1 MAQAVAAA
9 GVRRDAAYLVLI
21 SLCALLVGVPLLQG
35 KLTSGHDAGEYNVR
49 LAEFERVFRD
59 GDLFPRWAPDV
70 DFGYGSPIFVFL
82 PPLVYYLALIPRVL
96 GADPINALNI
106 TGLCLIIL
114 SGAGMYLFARTLYT
128 GEGALLAGLA
138 YLCAPFFL
146 VTLYVRHAFTDFA
159 ALALLPFCFWSLLRL
174 LRPGGRV
181 YFTLGAISTAL
192 LVLSSYSLALIT
204 LPALILFVVLST
216 ILSGRLHALAPVFLA
231 PVLGMLISAAAWLPA
246 IVERGM
252 VHSERLLQG
261 ENYFYANHFVYL
273 SQLLFSPWG
282 YGVSVAGLADGFSFA
297 VGFAPLLLVALGL
310 LAAWQ
315 SPSRALVLA
324 MLAVWVFACL
334 MCLDTARPLWDA
346 LSVLQYLQFPWR
358 YLALAAFAFS
368 ALAGAATYLARTAP
382 TRLGVAVM
390 GALLLLSEQLPH
402 ARPEQLYS
410 ASASE
415 FSPVVIA
422 ARNLLATDADEY
434 QPVQVRQAP
443 TKPAVTKLEP
453 LEPSLTVQEAS
464 IQSEKYQWRLD
475 AQAETRARINVF
487 AYPMWRA
494 YVDGSATAIDSE
506 PNSGLML
513 VTLPAGEHV
522 LMLRVE
528 ETGDQLLG
536 KWLSLLG
543 VLACVTT
550 MLSGLIDPLW
560 RRW

>member
-1 MAQAVAAA
+1 
-9 GVRRDAAYLVLI
+9 
-21 SLCALLVGVPLLQG
+21 
-35 KLTSGHDAGEYNVR
+35 
-49 LAEFERVFRD
+49 
-59 GDLFPRWAPDV
+59 
-70 DFGYGSPIFVFL
+70 
-82 PPLVYYLALIPRVL
+82 
-96 GADPINALNI
+96 
-106 TGLCLIIL
+106 
-114 SGAGMYLFARTLYT
+114 
-128 GEGALLAGLA
+128 
-138 YLCAPFFL
+138 
-146 VTLYVRHAFTDFA
+146 
-159 ALALLPFCFWSLLRL
+159 
-174 LRPGGRV
+174 
-181 YFTLGAISTAL
+181 
-192 LVLSSYSLALIT
+192 
-204 LPALILFVVLST
+204 
-216 ILSGRLHALAPVFLA
+216 
-231 PVLGMLISAAAWLPA
+231 
-246 IVERGM
+246 
-252 VHSERLLQG
+252 
-261 ENYFYANHFVYL
+261 
-273 SQLLFSPWG
+273 
-282 YGVSVAGLADGFSFA
+282 
-297 VGFAPLLLVALGL
+297 
-310 LAAWQ
+310 
-315 SPSRALVLA
+315 
-324 MLAVWVFACL
+324 
-334 MCLDTARPLWDA
+334 
-346 LSVLQYLQFPWR
+346 
-358 YLALAAFAFS
+358 
-368 ALAGAATYLARTAP
+368 
-382 TRLGVAVM
+382 M

-494 YVDGSATAIDSE
+494 YMDGSATAIDSE